1 MRIST
6 IGRASL
12 TAALIAISCFVGG
25 CKKTE
30 KPSSEAPIAAHQE
43 QAPPI
48 NSKDAEPSRPNEA
61 PKSIFNLDNSTV
73 LKPVDVHS
81 LTPTQIKFGVAPQR
95 AKDIEYAD
103 NVIIM
108 EEGDKAIRSMATNG
122 LSWTFDANAPHVNEF
137 QEGKIVFATGLAV
150 GEIVSLKREGDQ
162 VTTILAPVQLTDVIK
177 NGSFAMNQPFDVNNM
192 ISYVAPDYPQPEDD
206 ASASKSSSLQEEDSG
221 DFVQTVVVSRVH
233 NGRWRRESLVQKL
246 ADGRRIEY
254 RRHKGRWIEPRIS
267 VTNVSAVRLAN
278 PLERLRLI
286 ADPVGEPEVPA
297 LPPSSKAVF
306 DPEPQQKMPGAPTEL
321 DTSDARV
328 KGVAS
333 NSGIGL
339 QFYYNKSGVKLFTE
353 CLLETIGANIEFK
366 LLIKD
371 GKFETAGVKIGG
383 QMGIKLQAEAGTDGT
398 FEKNFHK
405 SLWLPIDFKIPLGL
419 NSAAPSFFSV
429 TFNSMLDVRTGFSA
443 KTSMLKSVGH
453 YTFGGGL
460 WAGLDHGTW
469 SVSTASDLKAD
480 KDLGVETTGASIGIN
495 SLVVAAAVRT
505 MVGIGAFGFDTGV
518 FLQVTFSGTLLRGS
532 DATTFGC
539 RQGTIEALLSYGI
552 GYQLNKTFVDV
563 LNKILSLFTSYR
575 LEYVGTILQ
584 SKGAP
589 LFHGNTQI
597 PAKCATPKGKG

>member
-1 MRIST
+1 MAR
-6 IGRASL
+6 RSL
-12 TAALIAISCFVGG
+12 AGALIAISCFVAG

-30 KPSSEAPIAAHQE
+30 KPSSEIPKAAHQE
-43 QAPPI
+43 PAPPMA
-48 NSKDAEPSRPNEA
+48 SREVEPARPNEA
-61 PKSIFNLDNSTV
+61 PKSIFNLDNATV

-81 LTPTQIKFGVAPQR
+81 LTPTQIKFGVAPPR
-95 AKDIEYAD
+95 SKDIEYAD

-137 QEGKIVFATGLAV
+137 QEGKVVFATGLAV
-150 GEIVSLKREGDQ
+150 GKIVSLKREGDQ

-177 NGSFAMNQPFDVNNM
+177 NGSFAMNQPFNVNNM
-192 ISYVAPDYPQPEDD
+192 ISYAAPDYPQPEDD
-206 ASASKSSSLQEEDSG
+206 ASAPKSSSLQEEGSAH
-221 DFVQTVVVSRVH
+221 FVQAVVVSRVH
-233 NGRWRRESLVQKL
+233 NGRWKPESMVQTF
-246 ADGRRIEY
+246 ADGRRITY
-254 RRHKGRWIEPRIS
+254 QRRNARWIEPRVS
-267 VTNVSAVRLAN
+267 VANVSAAKLAN
-278 PLERLRLI
+278 SLERIRLM
-286 ADPVGEPEVPA
+286 ADPVGDPEVPA

-306 DPEPQQKMPGAPTEL
+306 DPEPEPQQKMPGAPTEL

-328 KGVAS
+328 DGVAS

-339 QFYYNKSGVKLFTE
+339 QFYYDKNGVKLFTE

-366 LLIKD
+366 MVIKD

-383 QMGIKLQAEAGTDGT
+383 QMGIKLQAEAGTDGSFAT
-398 FEKNFHK
+398 NFHK
-405 SLWLPIDFKIPLGL
+405 KIWLPIDFKIPLGL
-419 NSAAPSFFSV
+419 NGASPSFFSV
-429 TFNSMLDVRTGFSA
+429 TFNSMLDVSTGFSA

-460 WAGLDHGTW
+460 WAGLDKGTW
-469 SVSTASDLKAD
+469 SVSTATDLKAE
-480 KDLGVETTGASIGIN
+480 KDIGVETTGVSIGIN
-495 SLVVAAAVRT
+495 SLVVAAAVRA

-518 FLQVTFSGTLLRGS
+518 FVQITFSGTLLRGS
-532 DATTFGC
+532 DATTFAC

-552 GYQLNKTFVDV
+552 GYQLNKTFVDA

-584 SKGAP
+584 SKGAR

-597 PAKCATPKGKG
+597 PAKCATPKGGG